1 MATAD
6 AAEAIALFKANLEGA
21 VDAAGLDS
29 ANASRLES
37 KLLSNGIINLGGVAH
52 YEHGGLRNAST
63 RGPTL
68 VQLEALILVAAGS
81 RAPDATAVLSQTL
94 AELADRCVSS
104 YDRIVSDRAKPVD
117 ATAAAATNKA
127 DLGRKCYDDL
137 HRFHNKVVVLG
148 DKLDLSKVGDMRAEI
163 LKTGYLTQVPSV
175 GNPGYASRVGTLS
188 QMGLGS
194 MADGSTASIQVSS
207 VSGTMARMI
216 ETVQHNLRSVLY
228 AVLAAFSRPIRL
240 DAFGGGVAGV
250 ILMPG
255 ENKTVRLQLCLDSV
269 ERFIWR
275 LAKCGNNYTDD
286 ATADYILLCDN
297 VLYEFLQICEKRAMH
312 PSDILTYMIDQTPR
326 IFKPR
331 AADDV
336 SSSGG
341 APESNKSDATPPGA
355 SRGVCSNWLQNG
367 QCRKYQDGQCGAEHP
382 NNAQGALHGNGRRI
396 EYGTPYKQQR
406 PQGNSSW
413 NNQGGWGN
421 NHNQWNGGGW
431 NNQSDGSWPNGSY
444 GKWPPKDKGGGKG
457 GGKGKGKGKGGKGK
471 GKGKW
476 W

>member
-1 MATAD
+1 M
-6 AAEAIALFKANLEGA
+6 
-21 VDAAGLDS
+21 
-29 ANASRLES
+29 
-37 KLLSNGIINLGGVAH
+37 
-52 YEHGGLRNAST
+52 
-63 RGPTL
+63 
-68 VQLEALILVAAGS
+68 
-81 RAPDATAVLSQTL
+81 
-94 AELADRCVSS
+94 
-104 YDRIVSDRAKPVD
+104 
-117 ATAAAATNKA
+117 
-127 DLGRKCYDDL
+127 
-137 HRFHNKVVVLG
+137 
-148 DKLDLSKVGDMRAEI
+148 
-163 LKTGYLTQVPSV
+163 
-175 GNPGYASRVGTLS
+175 
-188 QMGLGS
+188 
-194 MADGSTASIQVSS
+194 
-207 VSGTMARMI
+207 
-216 ETVQHNLRSVLY
+216 
-228 AVLAAFSRPIRL
+228 
-240 DAFGGGVAGV
+240 
-250 ILMPG
+250 
-255 ENKTVRLQLCLDSV
+255 
-269 ERFIWR
+269 
-275 LAKCGNNYTDD
+275 
-286 ATADYILLCDN
+286 
-297 VLYEFLQICEKRAMH
+297 LYEFLQICEKRAMH

-457 GGKGKGKGKGGKGK
+457 GGKGKKDKPERSNVNLDDDLDGYFKAKKETATDAE
-471 GKGKW
+471 
-476 W
+476 